1 MSHMYQDLRELQ
13 AFDPQPSQNEKLQA
27 IAKLF
32 GHQGQLPA
40 QPQTQALS
48 AQNSFGQVFPGLGNG
63 KSAQQF
69 AQQMMGQPAQNAVQG
84 YGQLATGIGMGLA
97 NYQKQGEQFPAAPGG
112 GDPSLM
118 TGLANFLTGRNN
130 GGLK

>member
-1 MSHMYQDLRELQ
+1 MNQMQPNGYD
-13 AFDPQPSQNEKLQA
+13 DPMARYAYMQVQQQRPPQ
-27 IAKLF
+27 
-32 GHQGQLPA
+32 QGG
-40 QPQTQALS
+40 TQ
-48 AQNSFGQVFPGLGNG
+48 QM
-63 KSAQQF
+63 AQQF

-97 NYQKQGEQFPAAPGG
+97 NYQKQGEQFPVAPGG

-118 TGLANFLTGRNN
+118 TGLANFFSARNN